1 MGHVSPPKSSQGSQ
15 SSNGSDKKTK
25 QNAILVS
32 VQLPE
37 VKDLDHNSSLEELGR
52 LVHTLGY
59 NVIATISQ
67 KRKTLSASS
76 VVGEGKLKDISK
88 WTAGA
93 GVLEG
98 YTKHT
103 AGVGVNEETDEDFE
117 EEYGDDAADAEDS
130 DDAAANPKLKADFV
144 VFDNE
149 LSPMQSKN
157 LEDALGA
164 EVMDRTGV
172 IVEIF
177 HRHAKTPAAKAQV
190 EIARLTYL
198 TPRIRATGGGD
209 RQGGGIGAKGA
220 GETQHELDKRRI
232 RDRIAELRK
241 DLERIHRD
249 EGLRRDRRK
258 ENLKLALVGYTNAG
272 KSSLMRSLTGSD
284 VLVAD
289 KLFATLDTTVRAMY
303 PESKPRILVSDTVG
317 FIKKLPHDLVASF
330 RSTLDEALDA
340 SLLLFVVDAS
350 DLSFRSQLE
359 TTKTVLGEIG
369 ANETNSLLVLNKI
382 DRLTPFEKSTL
393 QREFPEAVCVS
404 AIDPASVSDLRNV
417 CLAHF
422 ESLMVESTLLVPY
435 AKGAAVAEMHKLMNV
450 LKETHDETGTNVT
463 IRCFPADLDRIKKLH
478 QLT

>member
-1 MGHVSPPKSSQGSQ
+1 MDHSS
-15 SSNGSDKKTK
+15 SSSTNKKTK

-37 VKDLDHNSSLEELGR
+37 VKDADHKSSLDELSR

-67 KRKTLSASS
+67 KRKTISAGS

-88 WTAGA
+88 WTSGA
-93 GVLEG
+93 GVLES

-103 AGVGVNEETDEDFE
+103 AGVGVNEESDDDFEQEYDQEGSTEDDEDSST
-117 EEYGDDAADAEDS
+117 DS
-130 DDAAANPKLKADFV
+130 KEKADFV

-258 ENLKLALVGYTNAG
+258 DNLKLALVGYTNAG

-350 DLSFRSQLE
+350 DPSFRSQLE

-369 ANETNSLLVLNKI
+369 ANETNSLLILNKI
-382 DRLTPFEKSTL
+382 DQLTPFETSTV
-393 QREFPEAVCVS
+393 QREFPDAVCVS
-404 AIDPASVSDLRNV
+404 AIDPASVLKLRNICV
-417 CLAHF
+417 AHF
-422 ESLMVESTLLVPY
+422 ESLMIEETLLVPY
-435 AKGAAVAEMHKLMNV
+435 SKGAAVAEMHNLMNV
-450 LKETHDETGTNVT
+450 VSETHDENGTNVT
-463 IRCFPADLDRIKKLH
+463 VRCFPADLDRIKKIH
-478 QLT
+478 QLK

>member
-1 MGHVSPPKSSQGSQ
+1 MEHSSTP
-15 SSNGSDKKTK
+15 SSTK
-25 QNAILVS
+25 AKPNAVLVS
-32 VQLPE
+32 VQLPD
-37 VKDLDHNSSLEELGR
+37 VKDQDHRSSLEELAR

-59 NVIATISQ
+59 NVIATVSQ
-67 KRKTLSASS
+67 KRKTLSAGS

-88 WTAGA
+88 WTSGS
-93 GVLEG
+93 GVLAG

-103 AGVGVNEETDEDFE
+103 AGVGVNEESDDDFE
-117 EEYGDDAADAEDS
+117 EEYDDHRYDEPDEDSGDDSEDES
-130 DDAAANPKLKADFV
+130 SGKKADFV

-149 LSPMQSKN
+149 LTPMQSKN

-249 EGLRRDRRK
+249 EGLRRDRRR

-272 KSSLMRSLTGSD
+272 KSSLMRALTGSD

-350 DLSFRSQLE
+350 DPSFRSQLE
-359 TTKTVLGEIG
+359 TTKKVLGEIG
-369 ANETNSLLVLNKI
+369 ANETNSLLILNKD

-393 QREFPEAVCVS
+393 QREFPDAVCVS
-404 AIDPASVSDLRNV
+404 AIDPASVTRLRDLCV
-417 CLAHF
+417 AHF
-422 ESLMVESTLLVPY
+422 ESLMIEETLVVPY
-435 AKGAAVAEMHKLMNV
+435 AKGAAVAEMHNLMNV
-450 LKETHDETGTNVT
+450 VNESHDETGTKVT
-463 IRCFPADLDRIKKLH
+463 VRCFAADLERIKKNH
-478 QLT
+478 QLK